1 MSSVT
6 RIGAIESATIPGGWF
21 ELPRQ
26 PNPFEDSWSRSFTLR
41 STPGVEM
48 TFRFRG
54 NEVDKTSATAFKRLL
69 ESKRALLDPGQG
81 DEQKLLSPDQIRELQ
96 VVMGYETVGDNQ
108 HTFLSTPLS
117 SKSSAHLGS
126 VRQPTFELRSAT
138 VRNVAK
144 KAVLLAEGKFQSGNY
159 YLGCFYPGD
168 IEHRVVEEFMFHAP
182 NSELFDQYAKQ
193 FLAVLD
199 TIVWSR

>member
-1 MSSVT
+1 MPSVT
-6 RIGAIESATIPGGWF
+6 KIGAIESATIPGGWF

-26 PNPFEDSWSRSFTLR
+26 PNPFEDSWSRSFTLH
-41 STPGVEM
+41 STPSVEM

-69 ESKRALLDPGQG
+69 EFKKALLDTVQG
-81 DEQKLLSPDQIRELQ
+81 DEKQLLSPDEIRELQ
-96 VVMGYETVGDNQ
+96 VVMGYETAGDNQ
-108 HTFLSTPLS
+108 HTFLSAPLS

-138 VRNVAK
+138 VRNVAN
-144 KAVLLAEGKFQSGNY
+144 KAVLLADGKFHSGNY

-168 IEHRVVEEFMFHAP
+168 LDHRVVEEFMFHAP
-182 NSELFDQYAKQ
+182 SSELYDQYAKQ
-193 FLAVLD
+193 FLSVLD
-199 TIVWSR
+199 TIVWRG